1 MCYHWPQ
8 CIHNFDGV
16 LQQFMVT
23 VFSCDDIANA
33 DKLTDASLYVL
44 HARKLSIVQ
53 ISSHESLIKHD
64 FGFNGE
70 HQLVY

>member
-1 MCYHWPQ
+1 
-8 CIHNFDGV
+8 
-16 LQQFMVT
+16 MVT